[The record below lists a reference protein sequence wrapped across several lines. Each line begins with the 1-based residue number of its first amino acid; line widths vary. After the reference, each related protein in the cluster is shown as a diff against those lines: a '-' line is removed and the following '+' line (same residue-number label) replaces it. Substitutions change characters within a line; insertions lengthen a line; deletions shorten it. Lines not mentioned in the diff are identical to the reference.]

1 MDQNLQLNPDNT
13 LNRWVYGR
21 KYPFAVEEHE
31 IVSVRDGY
39 LYVFGKFTVVIVID

>member
-1 MDQNLQLNPDNT
+1 M
-13 LNRWVYGR
+13 NRWVYGR

-39 LYVFGKFTVVIVID
+39 LYVFGKLTVVVVTD